1 MGLPLYLAGSGQEIH
16 SIPRP
21 AFLMLD
27 WTLQPPRGVLPVIT
41 DHRPL
46 TEEAVDRLCRMAQS
60 WERAVLDFER
70 PPSPLALELLSRLP
84 CPAAAP
90 PGYGDGP
97 VFLPPAPLHAS
108 LEEYL
113 SPWHGR
119 EIWLEAALQKQAVTV
134 TADGPSY
141 SPVAPADLADGFDC
155 KALRCRFTQEIR
167 EHQVVFTLFDTR
179 ETLPDK
185 LDRARE
191 LGVHAA
197 LGLYC
202 ELGRIVCR
210 FDKDTPL

>member
-1 MGLPLYLAGSGQEIH
+1 MGLPLYLAVSGLEIH
-16 SIPRP
+16 TIPHP
-21 AFLMLD
+21 ARFLLD
-27 WTLQPPRGVLPVIT
+27 PAQTLPPGVLPVIT
-41 DHRPL
+41 DFRPL
-46 TEEAVDRLCRMAQS
+46 TEEAVDRLCRAAQN
-60 WERAVLDFER
+60 WERAVLDLEH
-70 PPSPLALELLSRLP
+70 PPTPAARTLLRRLP

-97 VFLPPAPLHAS
+97 VFLPPAPLYVP
-108 LEEYL
+108 LEDYL
-113 SPWHGR
+113 APWRGR
-119 EIWLEAALQKQAVTV
+119 EIWLEAALQQQTITV
-134 TADGPSY
+134 TSEGVRF
-141 SPVAPADLADGFDC
+141 SPAVPARWEGGFEC
-155 KALRCRFTQEIR
+155 RELCCRFTQEIR